1 MDFIEVFETF
11 AEKLLKVLPLSP
23 FQLFIDNFSS
33 LPYDFT
39 PFHLIYEDK
48 NTEGFAASCANVD
61 QSILDAI
68 PMPKVNDE
76 IEIFCHF
83 YNGSMTVDGI
93 L

>member
-1 MDFIEVFETF
+1 MRTT
-11 AEKLLKVLPLSP
+11 AKVVGIGARKSGTSKKGR
-23 FQLFIDNFSS
+23 N
-33 LPYDFT
+33 YDCT
-39 PFHLIYEDK
+39 PFHLIYPDK
-48 NTEGFAASCANVD
+48 NTEGYAAACTNVD

>member
-1 MDFIEVFETF
+1 MRTT
-11 AEKLLKVLPLSP
+11 AKVVGIGERKSGVSKKG
-23 FQLFIDNFSS
+23 NK
-33 LPYDFT
+33 YDFT
-39 PFHLIYEDK
+39 PFHLIYPDK
-48 NTEGFAASCANVD
+48 NTEGYAAACTNVD

-68 PMPKVNDE
+68 PMPKINDE

>member
-1 MDFIEVFETF
+1 MRTK
-11 AEKLLKVLPLSP
+11 AKVVGIGERKAGTSKKGR
-23 FQLFIDNFSS
+23 N
-33 LPYDFT
+33 YDFT
-39 PFHLIYEDK
+39 PFHLIYPDK
-48 NTEGFAASCANVD
+48 NTEGWAAACTNVD

-83 YNGSMTVDGI
+83 YNGSMSVDGI